1 MFGGGLLDPLATHGE
16 LVCSQVHEVE
26 RVRDRPR
33 RRPSLGG
40 RRVKA
45 GEPVHG
51 HYLDPITE
59 RLFTS
64 LDPLGHGLRR
74 ATLDRVEQPARVGAS
89 DHRGQIGQ
97 DGHKQAAAIAPD
109 VPPLVLV
116 HPKHADAL
124 EVAGPVVGQSGS

>member
-1 MFGGGLLDPLATHGE
+1 M
-16 LVCSQVHEVE
+16 
-26 RVRDRPR
+26 
-33 RRPSLGG
+33 
-40 RRVKA
+40 KA

-64 LDPLGHGLRR
+64 LDPIGHGLRR
-74 ATLDRVEQPARVGAS
+74 ATLDRVEQPARVGAN
-89 DHRGQIGQ
+89 DHRGQIDQ
-97 DGHKQAAAIAPD
+97 DGLEQAAAIAPD